1 MVGEEDL
8 SKRGTESHF
17 EIALF
22 FLISVLGA
30 SFVYLFFFTVY
41 SAVAIFAGVVFVI
54 ITGVGLFVVI
64 VAKMWQHEVHTI
76 MSGMQPDSTV
86 STRR

>member
-1 MVGEEDL
+1 MSEETISSSEYSIIPFMFVVDAFFMV
-8 SKRGTESHF
+8 SFIFS
-17 EIALF
+17 ALD
-22 FLISVLGA
+22 
-30 SFVYLFFFTVY
+30 
-41 SAVAIFAGVVFVI
+41 
-54 ITGVGLFVVI
+54 GLFVVI